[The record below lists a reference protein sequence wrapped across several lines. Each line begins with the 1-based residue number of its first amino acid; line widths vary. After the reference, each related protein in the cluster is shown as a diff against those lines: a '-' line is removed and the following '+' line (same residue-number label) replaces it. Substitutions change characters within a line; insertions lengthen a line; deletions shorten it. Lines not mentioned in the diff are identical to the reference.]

1 MTAGVRTLVP
11 AALRLAVALPA
22 AAQQRGLKLQLPSP
36 DWRDQVIDVALT
48 DRFDDGDAQTVPSV
62 A

>member
-36 DWRDQVIDVALT
+36 DWRDQVIYVALT

>member
-1 MTAGVRTLVP
+1 MTPGVRTLVP

-22 AAQQRGLKLQLPSP
+22 AAQQRGLKLHLPSP
-36 DWRDQVIDVALT
+36 DWRDQLIDVVLT